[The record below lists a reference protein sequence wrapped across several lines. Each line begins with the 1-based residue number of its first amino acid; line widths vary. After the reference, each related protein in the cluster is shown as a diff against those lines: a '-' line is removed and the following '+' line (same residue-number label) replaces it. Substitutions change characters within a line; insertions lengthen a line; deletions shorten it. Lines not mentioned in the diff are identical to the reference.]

1 MIMVSKEGLMKMHN
15 ILLQVLLSLIMDP
28 LLEIMEIKGITIF
41 YFLIIQPFEVKFK
54 ITLQLL
60 AIEDSIYHMTA
71 K

>member
-60 AIEDSIYHMTA
+60 AIEDSIYHVTA